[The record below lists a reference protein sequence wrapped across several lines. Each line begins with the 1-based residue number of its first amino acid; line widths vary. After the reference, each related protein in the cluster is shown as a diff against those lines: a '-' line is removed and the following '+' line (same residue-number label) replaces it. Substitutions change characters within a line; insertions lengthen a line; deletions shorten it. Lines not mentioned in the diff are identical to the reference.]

1 MNTLFEKLRPTITW
15 AVRHA
20 WMVVLAA
27 TLLTVLGIWSASRL
41 SIQTDL
47 ARLLP
52 NDYPSVQAL
61 ERLRELV
68 GGESEATVAIK
79 SPSFEANLAFA
90 EALVPR
96 ALALTDPKTG
106 ENLLLR
112 AELRRE
118 TTFLENNALYFASET
133 ELDELETYLNDIAEE
148 ARLKA
153 NPFYVDLDDEW
164 EEEEGDVVEASPE
177 ERMQETWNRI
187 VGTEYAVSA
196 DSTVLLV
203 RFYPAG
209 SSTNIG
215 FIQELYT
222 QLDTLIAEMQ
232 PATFHSELAAIS
244 TGRLFRQM
252 EEVNSIRRDVASS
265 FGAGVGSVLLAV
277 MLYFLWK
284 AYTARARKKRDGKAF
299 AKALAR
305 APMNAL
311 VIGIPLLMSLTWT
324 FGLAGVL
331 FGELNL
337 MTSTL
342 GLVLY
347 GLGIDYGVHFFARY
361 TEQRG
366 RGDSI
371 EQAAV
376 TTFLQ
381 TGQAITVG
389 ALTTALALLVL
400 SLADF
405 QGFAQFG
412 ILSFTGVLLALIAM
426 TFVLPALV
434 AVFEKLKLLNFAGE
448 QDVAHR
454 STSTKFPAAKPVL
467 VGSVMAMVLALVFL
481 PRVKF
486 EYNFNTLEPV
496 YETFEER
503 NQWVAEVQPGANTRR
518 NPAYIIAES
527 SEHAEEIQRIL
538 EERKN
543 SNPETL
549 ILAVESLQQRFPQ
562 TEERQQARLERLA
575 EIRRLTDD
583 PLLSSEP
590 NADLERLRRAA
601 STAEPISEE
610 QIPQSLRSQFMTRDG
625 ELGQFVMVYAN
636 QSLGDGKVSMAFS
649 EEIGTVTLSDGT
661 VYHAGST
668 SLVAA
673 DMLNLMLAEAPWM
686 VVASLLIV
694 VFLMWLNF
702 RKARLVML
710 ATLPLIVGL
719 LWMLLVLEILDLRLN
734 FYNLVILPALL
745 GIGND
750 AGVHMVHRYLE
761 EGKGSIMHVIRS
773 TGEHIF
779 VCSLTTMIGFGGLL
793 LSFHP
798 GLRSMGEVA
807 VIGIAATLA
816 AALLFLP
823 ALLQTTEKTEVP
835 IKNS

>member
-1 MNTLFEKLRPTITW
+1 MNTLFEKLKPSISW

-20 WMVVLAA
+20 WLVLLIA
-27 TLLTVLGIWSASRL
+27 TFITGLGVWSASRL

-52 NDYPSVQAL
+52 DDYPSVQAL
-61 ERLRELV
+61 ERLREMV

-79 SPSFEANLAFA
+79 SPSFAANLAFA
-90 EALVPR
+90 EALVPQ
-96 ALALTDPKTG
+96 ALALTDPQSG
-106 ENLLLR
+106 EPMLLR

-118 TTFLENNALYFASET
+118 TTFLENNALYFASEA
-133 ELDELETYLNDIAEE
+133 ELDELETYLNDLAEE
-148 ARLKA
+148 ARLRA
-153 NPFYVDLDDEW
+153 NPFYVDLGEDW
-164 EEEEGDVVEASPE
+164 EEDLEGDEVETPE
-177 ERMQETWNRI
+177 ARFQETWNRI

-215 FIQELYT
+215 YIQQLYT
-222 QLDTLIAEMQ
+222 QLDTLLEEMQ
-232 PATFHSELAAIS
+232 PASFHPELQVIS
-244 TGRLFRQM
+244 TGRLYRQM
-252 EEVNSIRRDVASS
+252 EEVNSIRRDVAGS

-284 AYTARARKKRDGKAF
+284 SYTARARKRRDGKAF
-299 AKALAR
+299 AKALVR

-324 FGLAGVL
+324 FGLANVL

-371 EQAAV
+371 EEAAV
-376 TTFLQ
+376 TTFMQ
-381 TGQAITVG
+381 TGQAIAVG

-400 SLADF
+400 SFADF

-412 ILSFTGVLLALIAM
+412 VLSATGVMLALVAM
-426 TFVLPALV
+426 TFVLPALL
-434 AVFEKLKLLNFAGE
+434 ALFEKARLLNFEGGQE
-448 QDVAHR
+448 HAHNTKR
-454 STSTKFPAAKPVL
+454 TKFPAARPVL
-467 VGSVMAMVLALVFL
+467 VGSVLAMVLAIVFL

-486 EYNFNTLEPV
+486 EYNFNVLEPT
-496 YETFEER
+496 YEAFEAR
-503 NQWVAEVQPGANTRR
+503 NQWVTEVQPGANTRR
-518 NPAYIIAES
+518 NPAYLIAENPA
-527 SEHAEEIQRIL
+527 HAQEIQSIL
-538 EERKN
+538 EERQRN
-543 SNPETL
+543 NPESL

-562 TEERQQARLERLA
+562 SEEAQQNRLDRLA
-575 EIRRLTDD
+575 EIRRLTED
-583 PLLSSEP
+583 PLLNVEP
-590 NADLERLRRAA
+590 NEDLERLKRAA
-601 STAEPISEE
+601 STTAPIAED

-673 DMLNLMLAEAPWM
+673 DMLDLMLNEAPWM

-702 RKARLVML
+702 RNVRLVML

-719 LWMLLVLEILDLRLN
+719 LWMLLILEILNLKLN

-773 TGEHIF
+773 TGEHIA

-807 VIGIAATLA
+807 VIGIGATLA
-816 AALLFLP
+816 AALIFLP
-823 ALLQTTEKTEVP
+823 ALLQATEKTEAP
-835 IKNS
+835 

>member
-1 MNTLFEKLRPTITW
+1 MNTLFEKLRPAITG
-15 AVRHA
+15 VIRHA
-20 WMVVLAA
+20 WAVVLVAA
-27 TLLTVLGIWSASRL
+27 LLTGVGIWSASRL

-52 NDYPSVQAL
+52 DDYPSVQAL
-61 ERLRELV
+61 DRLREMV

-79 SPSFEANLAFA
+79 SPSFAANLAFA
-90 EALVPR
+90 EALVPQ
-96 ALALTDPKTG
+96 ALALTDEQRG
-106 ENLLLR
+106 EPLLLR

-118 TTFLENNALYFASET
+118 TSFLENNALYFASEA
-133 ELDELETYLNDIAEE
+133 ELDELETYLNDLAEE
-148 ARLKA
+148 ARLRA
-153 NPFYVDLDDEW
+153 NPFYVDLDEEW
-164 EEEEGDVVEASPE
+164 EEEGGEEGVDSPE
-177 ERMQETWNRI
+177 ARFQETWNRI

-222 QLDTLIAEMQ
+222 QLDRLLETMQ
-232 PATFHSELAAIS
+232 PASYHPDLQVIS
-244 TGRLFRQM
+244 TGRLYRQM
-252 EEVNSIRRDVASS
+252 EEVNSIRRDVAGS
-265 FGAGVGSVLLAV
+265 FGAGVGSVLLVV
-277 MLYFLWK
+277 MFYFLWK
-284 AYTARARKKRDGKAF
+284 SYTARARKRRDGKAF
-299 AKALAR
+299 AKALVR

-311 VIGIPLLMSLTWT
+311 VIGLPLLMSLTWT
-324 FGLAGVL
+324 FGLAGVI

-371 EQAAV
+371 EEAAV

-400 SLADF
+400 SFADF

-412 ILSFTGVLLALIAM
+412 VLSFMGVMLALIAM

-434 AVFEKLKLLNFAGE
+434 VLFEKMKLLNFEGE
-448 QDVAHR
+448 EQVEHKGIR
-454 STSTKFPAAKPVL
+454 TKFPAARPVL
-467 VGSVMAMVLALVFL
+467 VGSVIAMVLAIVFL

-486 EYNFNTLEPV
+486 EYNFNTLEPT
-496 YETFEER
+496 YEAFEAR
-503 NQWVAEVQPGANTRR
+503 NQWVTEVQPGANTRR

-527 SEHAEEIQRIL
+527 PEHAREIQNIL

-562 TEERQQARLERLA
+562 TEEQQQARLERLA
-575 EIRRLTDD
+575 EIRRLTED
-583 PLLSSEP
+583 PLLNIEP
-590 NADLERLRRAA
+590 NADLERLKRAA
-601 STAEPISEE
+601 STVEAIAEE

-649 EEIGTVTLSDGT
+649 EEIGTVTLRDGT

-673 DMLNLMLAEAPWM
+673 DMLDLMLSEAPWM
-686 VVASLLIV
+686 VIASLLIV
-694 VFLMWLNF
+694 VLLMGVNF
-702 RKARLVML
+702 RKVRLVVL

-719 LWMLLVLEILDLRLN
+719 LWMLLVLEILNLRLN

-761 EGKGSIMHVIRS
+761 EGKGSIMHVIRT

-779 VCSLTTMIGFGGLL
+779 VCSITTMIGFGGLL

-823 ALLQTTEKTEVP
+823 ALLQTTEK
-835 IKNS
+835 